1 MDDTWT
7 SPPCLGP
14 VPHFHADPA
23 EGGVPLASADGHW
36 WWDGTHWTPVH
47 APTLEEAAAHDE
59 HPVALRAHEAAT
71 DETGQPTPA
80 WAEAS

>member
-1 MDDTWT
+1 MNDTWT
-7 SPPCLGP
+7 TPPCLGV
-14 VPHFHADPA
+14 VPHFHADPS

-47 APTLEEAAAHDE
+47 APTLAEAAAHDE
-59 HPVALRAHEAAT
+59 HPVVLPTH
-71 DETGQPTPA
+71 ETGQPAPA